1 MKDPREFGQELAH
14 QSGWNSKEEAWRF
27 AKEQLGASRSREI
40 KGWKVTAADKH
51 AFMAGWSSVRKRRR
65 NPVSSVQG
73 RDWIQESYETGD
85 PAIRRRTAEL
95 KKLGYR
101 AKSFPM
107 GNQVTQWG
115 NVKLTM
121 VDIRAGSSG
130 DNYLTNVPSAK
141 NPHRGKTLRFK
152 TRAAALTYA
161 REHGAKR
168 FSIKKLKRGR

>member
-1 MKDPREFGQELAH
+1 
-14 QSGWNSKEEAWRF
+14 
-27 AKEQLGASRSREI
+27 
-40 KGWKVTAADKH
+40 
-51 AFMAGWSSVRKRRR
+51 MARHKR
-65 NPVSSVQG
+65 NPLSSVQG

-85 PAIRRRTAEL
+85 PAIRRRVAEL

-101 AKSFPM
+101 AKAFSM

-141 NPHRGKTLRFK
+141 NSRNRMATKKKKKKAKRNTTKKRSTAKNKKQTRSKTKKRSTGRSK
-152 TRAAALTYA
+152 SNP
-161 REHGAKR
+161 GAKLR
-168 FSIKKLKRGR
+168 SKIAQMKPGSWYPTTLSGARVKVQRKGNSLVIRPATKKRSR